1 MSLSESAGWR
11 CILKPRNFQVFAIKN
26 ANDWPYL
33 YRRHLKLFF
42 LHQYKDRKNAS
53 DGRILRRKF
62 RLNLCVE
69 TTHKLKQFSRLNYKG
84 EILSVPYL
92 YRRKFRLNKI
102 PTDLFVLWFIQS
114 KFSSKTKF
122 SSRRKFRLLYKYGQ
136 WLLYIFILFDKA

>member
-1 MSLSESAGWR
+1 MRNGCLPFAQFHCSGPIRIESEIGITCLTSMAVFIQKTKFSSR
-11 CILKPRNFQVFAIKN
+11 RKFRLK
-26 ANDWPYL
+26 YL
-33 YRRHLKLFF
+33 FVY
-42 LHQYKDRKNAS
+42 QYKHGKNAS

-114 KFSSKTKF
+114 KFSAKTKF
-122 SSRRKFRLLYKYGQ
+122 SSSV
-136 WLLYIFILFDKA
+136 